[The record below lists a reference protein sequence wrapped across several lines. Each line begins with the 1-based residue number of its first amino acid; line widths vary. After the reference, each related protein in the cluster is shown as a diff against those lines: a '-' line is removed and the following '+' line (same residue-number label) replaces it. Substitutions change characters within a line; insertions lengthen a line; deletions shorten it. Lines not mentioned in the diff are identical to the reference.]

1 MNRINKYIIDGVQYY
16 DVLITPNYVSN
27 PSMELV
33 LGNWLDENFNLFYV
47 KTVKSLQ
54 DAMNISWQ
62 YPDIDWERLVGMY
75 KDNYLKLDKTIK
87 LYINNLN
94 IPVTYEPYILT
105 AQQAKKTFFNRV
117 RQKNKRFTV
126 YYNYNDIINFDI
138 ITPYTSILNKI
149 KNELI
154 QIPELNIKK
163 IIKSNTHTV
172 LIGITDFNTTY
183 EIRLWT
189 SLIHNFFK
197 WLYMNDLNL
206 NNHITNY
213 NKIRKLQN
221 NIDQD
226 IFY

>member
-54 DAMNISWQ
+54 DAMNIAWQ

-94 IPVTYEPYILT
+94 IPVTYEPCILT
-105 AQQAKKTFFNRV
+105 AQQAKKTFLIEYD
-117 RQKNKRFTV
+117 KKI
-126 YYNYNDIINFDI
+126 NDLLFIII
-138 ITPYTSILNKI
+138 ITILSISI
-149 KNELI
+149 
-154 QIPELNIKK
+154 
-163 IIKSNTHTV
+163 
-172 LIGITDFNTTY
+172 
-183 EIRLWT
+183 
-189 SLIHNFFK
+189 
-197 WLYMNDLNL
+197 
-206 NNHITNY
+206 
-213 NKIRKLQN
+213 
-221 NIDQD
+221 
-226 IFY
+226 